1 MFYSEPISAA
11 AGGADCSLYFPV
23 SNSFD
28 DGSDDVPV
36 AAMVPSPA
44 TLTVFKS
51 GTGGIFVHSPKN
63 GAYPCISGAA
73 ATGTAARGGAVFFAG
88 YPTFVT
94 ARGVMRLSGSSN
106 SYERRAESLSADRP
120 DIAELLSSYADECSL
135 CVFGDRLV
143 LCGRGEILSLIHIL
157 VLPDWSSASADSF
170 IIMSS
175 EANRALGGNMF
186 FNRIPLT
193 VMSWEDYHTGNH
205 MWNGRC
211 RFGVGFGS
219 YKHIMRFDYCAKGA
233 TVSTATAQMCIRD
246 SN

>member
-11 AGGADCSLYFPV
+11 AGGTDCSLYFPV

-143 LCGRGEILSLIHIL
+143 LCGRGEIYITDPYTLQRWATNIFRYGLRAVTSFAGAHWEAIGRQRSTRPIFIRHRMKTARMRRLSL
-157 VLPDWSSASADSF
+157 
-170 IIMSS
+170 
-175 EANRALGGNMF
+175 
-186 FNRIPLT
+186 
-193 VMSWEDYHTGNH
+193 
-205 MWNGRC
+205 
-211 RFGVGFGS
+211 
-219 YKHIMRFDYCAKGA
+219 
-233 TVSTATAQMCIRD
+233 
-246 SN
+246 SNLRVWLS